1 MSRRIVAVT
10 LLVAPALG
18 LAMLDVAIVAT
29 AGARP
34 GGPGLGAPTHFAL
47 RQIIGIALAAG
58 LGLLVVRIG
67 VARLLRIA
75 PALFAVALIATAAVF
90 VPGIG
95 VRAAGASR
103 WLHIGPLSGSPAP
116 FLIGATGLLMAAWS
130 GAPDGSE
137 RRTRWR
143 FASRPLALALALIAV
158 LVLVAQPDFS
168 AAAVALAVTFAAL
181 AGSGVAGRRLV
192 PAGVVLVIA
201 LALGASRFGY
211 VGGRIHGFL
220 SPQSDRRGHGFEV
233 LALARA
239 KASGASAPAG
249 LGHGAGR
256 RHLSSA
262 ASDYVFAIV
271 HEELGR
277 PGAWGVVAAWA
288 AILAGAVM
296 TTRSAA
302 GDARRRGAAAAC
314 AVALLAPAT
323 LHIAVSRGWMPIMG
337 VTMPFLSYDPA
348 LTVASG
354 GEIGVLAAIALA
366 RDPIAPAHVDVDAG
380 AERGLPA

>member
-1 MSRRIVAVT
+1 MARPIVAVT

-18 LAMLDVAIVAT
+18 LAVLDVAIVAT

-34 GGPGLGAPTHFAL
+34 GGPGLGAPTHFAV
-47 RQIIGIALAAG
+47 RQLVG
-58 LGLLVVRIG
+58 LGLAAALGALVVRVGID
-67 VARLLRIA
+67 RLLRAA
-75 PALFAVALIATAAVF
+75 PALFAIALIATAAVF
-90 VPGIG
+90 VPGVG
-95 VRAAGASR
+95 VRAAGAHR

-130 GAPDGSE
+130 GTAPDGGE
-137 RRTRWR
+137 RRARWR
-143 FASRPLALALALIAV
+143 YASRGLALALALLAV

-168 AAAVALAVTFAAL
+168 AAAVALAATLAAL
-181 AGSGVAGRRLV
+181 AGAGVAGRRLV
-192 PAGVVLVIA
+192 PAGIVLAIA

-239 KASGASAPAG
+239 KATGASAPTG
-249 LGHGAGR
+249 LGHGTGR

-277 PGAWGVVAAWA
+277 LGAWAVVGGWA
-288 AILAGAVM
+288 AILAGAVLV
-296 TTRSAA
+296 TRSAA

-314 AVALLAPAT
+314 AVALVAPAA

-354 GEIGVLAAIALA
+354 GEIGVLVAIALA
-366 RDPIAPAHVDVDAG
+366 PASIAPPAVDAG
-380 AERGLPA
+380 AGEGLPA